1 MPFIRTAR
9 FLTEDCAFP
18 QDLKPP
24 ERCGAHANAEP
35 RAVTLFE
42 KCIMYY
48 VM

>member
-1 MPFIRTAR
+1 
-9 FLTEDCAFP
+9 
-18 QDLKPP
+18 LKPP
-24 ERCGAHANAEP
+24 ERCGARAREP